1 MAVFLFRQIEGELV
15 IDGEIVVAG
24 PAAGVPVVVIGGVA
38 LLAVIPGKAF
48 GAAETLARFA
58 VAVLGLSVAFALLA
72 GSTVHRIA
80 PVAGFALFTVGTHHG
95 VLTRLFAS
103 LGIRTSAMAITLATG
118 AVSEVPPSRRTF
130 HFLVGTGIATRK
142 TFSQTGQRAI
152 VTPAAGWIIPTLG
165 TGFVE
170 TTLALSGTGGTTFVG
185 TGGPFSTLAVREA
198 GGVGILIDTSL
209 FILTPDALL
218 LGTVST
224 GGQNGT
230 RRRTWQGFIHDV
242 AGLISDVETLAAFI
256 VPMAECVS

>member
-72 GSTVHRIA
+72 GSAVHRIA

-224 GGQNGT
+224 G
-230 RRRTWQGFIHDV
+230 
-242 AGLISDVETLAAFI
+242 S
-256 VPMAECVS
+256 

>member
-1 MAVFLFRQIEGELV
+1 MAVFLLRQIEGELI

-80 PVAGFALFTVGTHHG
+80 PVAGFALFTVRTHHG
-95 VLTRLFAS
+95 VLARLFAS

-130 HFLVGTGIATRK
+130 HFLVSTGVATRK
-142 TFSQTGQRAI
+142 TF
-152 VTPAAGWIIPTLG
+152 P
-165 TGFVE
+165 
-170 TTLALSGTGGTTFVG
+170 
-185 TGGPFSTLAVREA
+185 
-198 GGVGILIDTSL
+198 
-209 FILTPDALL
+209 
-218 LGTVST
+218 
-224 GGQNGT
+224 
-230 RRRTWQGFIHDV
+230 
-242 AGLISDVETLAAFI
+242 
-256 VPMAECVS
+256 